1 MPRVTGLLADTTPL
15 RTSPPFRR
23 LWWGLGISN
32 LGSQLTVVAVG
43 LQVYALTGSSLA
55 VGVLGVCA
63 LVPLVVLGLYGGAL
77 VDAYDRRKVA
87 LAASTALWVVTALV
101 ALQAWLHLDSVGVL
115 YALVAA
121 QSAAFAINN
130 PARSAIVPRLVEP
143 RLLPAANA
151 LQTLAWNVAL
161 TVGPLGG
168 AFLVALWGYQ
178 VAYTID
184 AVLFTAAL
192 WAVWRLPD
200 IPPVRDAGTTRPGRA
215 AEVEGAA
222 TDAQVDAD
230 ADAEGAASAPGGAGA
245 ADDVSGVPV
254 TALHGAGRGPGAR
267 RRRRGRVVGWR
278 SVVDGLR
285 YLATQPNVRTTFLV
299 DLAAMVL
306 ASPRV
311 LLPAA
316 GVVWLGGGE
325 ATTGVLTAAFAV
337 GAVLASAFS
346 GGLSRVRW
354 QGRVIVW
361 AITAYGASI
370 VLFGL
375 VLLGVGA
382 TSPTT
387 VLVGWIVAACVALAL
402 AGASDAV
409 SAVFRQTILQTAAPD
424 EMRGRLQGVFIVVV
438 AGGPRL
444 GELVLG
450 AQSTWVGEA
459 WAAVLGGLAC
469 VVVLWLVVRAHRR
482 FWRYDAL
489 HPEP

>member
-1 MPRVTGLLADTTPL
+1 VPRVNGLLADTTPL
-15 RTSPPFRR
+15 RISPPFRR

-55 VGVLGVCA
+55 VGVLGICA

-87 LAASTALWVVTALV
+87 LAASTALWVVTALI
-101 ALQAWLHLDSVGVL
+101 ALQAWWHLDSVGVL
-115 YALVAA
+115 YGLVAA

-130 PARSAIVPRLVEP
+130 PARSAIIPRLVEP

-151 LQTLAWNVAL
+151 LQTIAWNVAL

-200 IPPVRDAGTTRPGRA
+200 IPPIPGTTPPG
-215 AEVEGAA
+215 
-222 TDAQVDAD
+222 
-230 ADAEGAASAPGGAGA
+230 AS
-245 ADDVSGVPV
+245 
-254 TALHGAGRGPGAR
+254 GPGAR
-267 RRRRGRVVGWR
+267 RRRPGRAAGPPGRRRPVVGWR

-285 YLATQPNVRTTFLV
+285 YLATRPNVRTTFLV

-316 GVVWLGGGE
+316 GVVFLGGGE
-325 ATTGVLTAAFAV
+325 ATTGVLTAAFAI
-337 GAVLASAFS
+337 GAVLAGLFS

-361 AITAYGASI
+361 AVTGYGISI

-375 VLLGVGA
+375 VLVGVGS

-387 VLVGWIVAACVALAL
+387 VLVGGVVAASVALAL

-409 SAVFRQTILQTAAPD
+409 SAVFRQTILQTATPD
-424 EMRGRLQGVFIVVV
+424 DMRGRLQGVFIVVV

-450 AQSTWVGEA
+450 AQATWVGEA
-459 WAAVLGGLAC
+459 WAAVAGGVAC
-469 VVVLWLVVRAHRR
+469 VVVLWLVVRAQRR
-482 FWRYDAL
+482 FWHYDAH

>member
-1 MPRVTGLLADTTPL
+1 MARVNGLLADTTPL
-15 RTSPPFRR
+15 RTSAPFRR

-55 VGVLGVCA
+55 VGVLGICA

-87 LAASTALWVVTALV
+87 LAASAALWVVTSLV

-130 PARSAIVPRLVEP
+130 PARSAIIPRLVEP

-168 AFLVALWGYQ
+168 ALLVALWGYQ

-200 IPPVRDAGTTRPGRA
+200 IPPLSGPQVSAVTPGPDTTL
-215 AEVEGAA
+215 
-222 TDAQVDAD
+222 
-230 ADAEGAASAPGGAGA
+230 GG
-245 ADDVSGVPV
+245 DDVSGAQVTPV
-254 TALHGAGRGPGAR
+254 TSRPDTAR
-267 RRRRGRVVGWR
+267 RRRRGRAVGWR

-285 YLATQPNVRTTFLV
+285 YLGTQPNIRTTFLV

-325 ATTGVLTAAFAV
+325 ATTGVLTAAFAI

-382 TSPTT
+382 TSPST
-387 VLVGWIVAACVALAL
+387 VLVGWVVAACVALAL

-409 SAVFRQTILQTAAPD
+409 SSVFRQTILQTAAPD

-450 AQSTWVGEA
+450 AQSTWTGEA
-459 WAAVLGGLAC
+459 WAAVLGGIAC
-469 VVVLWLVVRAHRR
+469 VVALWLVVRAQRR

>member
-1 MPRVTGLLADTTPL
+1 M

-23 LWWGLGISN
+23 LWWGLGVSN

-43 LQVYALTGSSLA
+43 LQVYALTQSSLA
-55 VGVLGVCA
+55 VGVLGICA

-87 LAASTALWVVTALV
+87 LAASSALWVVTALI
-101 ALQAWLHLDSVGVL
+101 ALQAWFHVESVGVL
-115 YALVAA
+115 YGLVAL

-130 PARSAIVPRLVEP
+130 PARTAIIPRLVEP

-151 LQTLAWNVAL
+151 LQTLSWNVAL

-168 AFLVALWGYQ
+168 AALVALWGYQ

-184 AVLFTAAL
+184 AVLFAAAL

-200 IPPVRDAGTTRPGRA
+200 LPPLAASRPGASPA
-215 AEVEGAA
+215 A
-222 TDAQVDAD
+222 VD
-230 ADAEGAASAPGGAGA
+230 P
-245 ADDVSGVPV
+245 
-254 TALHGAGRGPGAR
+254 AR
-267 RRRRGRVVGWR
+267 RRRRSRVVGWR
-278 SVVDGLR
+278 SVLDGLR
-285 YLATQPNVRTTFLV
+285 YLGTQPTIRTTFLV

-325 ATTGVLTAAFAV
+325 TTTGVLAAAFAI

-375 VLLGVGA
+375 VLVQVGA
-382 TSPTT
+382 TSPGTA
-387 VLVGWIVAACVALAL
+387 LVGWIVAAGVALAL

-409 SAVFRQTILQTAAPD
+409 SSVFRQTILQTAAPD
-424 EMRGRLQGVFIVVV
+424 DMRGRLQGVFIVVV

-450 AQSTWVGEA
+450 ADAAWVGEA
-459 WAAVLGGLAC
+459 WAAVIGGVAC
-469 VVVLWLVVRAHRR
+469 VVVLWLVVRAQRG
-482 FWRYDAL
+482 FWHYDAH

>member
-1 MPRVTGLLADTTPL
+1 MSGCAARRTPLGHVGSPVVSRVNRLLADTTPL

-87 LAASTALWVVTALV
+87 LAASTALWVVTTLV

-115 YALVAA
+115 YALVAL

-130 PARSAIVPRLVEP
+130 PARSAIIPRLVEP

-200 IPPVRDAGTTRPGRA
+200 IPPLSAPEVAPA
-215 AEVEGAA
+215 AP
-222 TDAQVDAD
+222 DAD
-230 ADAEGAASAPGGAGA
+230 TALG
-245 ADDVSGVPV
+245 ADDVSGARVAPV
-254 TALHGAGRGPGAR
+254 DPGADR
-267 RRRRGRVVGWR
+267 SGARPRRRGRVVGWR

-285 YLATQPNVRTTFLV
+285 YLATRPNVRTTFLV

-337 GAVLASAFS
+337 GAVLAGVFS

-361 AITAYGASI
+361 AVTAYGLSI
-370 VLFGL
+370 
-375 VLLGVGA
+375 VLLGVVLLAVG
-382 TSPTT
+382 PTEPAT
-387 VLVGWIVAACVALAL
+387 VLVGGVVAACVALAL
-402 AGASDAV
+402 AGAADAV
-409 SAVFRQTILQTAAPD
+409 SAVFRQTILQTATPD
-424 EMRGRLQGVFIVVV
+424 DMRGRLQGVFIVVV

-450 AQSTWVGEA
+450 AQATWFGEA
-459 WAAVLGGLAC
+459 WAAVAGGVAC
-469 VVVLWLVVRAHRR
+469 VVVLWLVLRSQRR